1 MTVILA
7 YGNRIDDTTT
17 LSGGAWESAY
27 PRPNLADYR
36 LSKIARTANA
46 LTTSTLMRFAL
57 ADPQYIG
64 LVGLMATNASVEAA
78 YQVRLF
84 SDSGFTTVQYDSGT
98 LDLYPM
104 GTIPQGQIP
113 WGAPNWWTGR
123 PLPEEIARFQRN
135 IAHRLTTAQYAQ
147 YGEIKITDTANA
159 DGYLQA
165 GRLFVGQVFS
175 PRYGLQTG
183 KASQQLTPRT
193 QVQAARDGTPY
204 FQRERAAFSMPF
216 SLDALTDDEAARVL
230 DLQATVDLEGEV
242 FMAWDAN
249 KRPWA
254 FRRQLFG
261 RLKRLDPIEH
271 PSFALRSAAFQVEG
285 IL

>member
-7 YGNRIDDTTT
+7 YGNRIDSTAT
-17 LSGGAWESAY
+17 LTIAAGNGDFPAS
-27 PRPNLADYR
+27 NLADYR
-36 LSKIARTANA
+36 LSKFARTANVLA
-46 LTTSTLMRFAL
+46 ASTVFRFSL

-64 LVGLMATNASVEAA
+64 LVGLMATNASVEAT

-84 SDSGFTTVQYDSGT
+84 SDAGFSTVQYDGGT

-104 GTIPQGQIP
+104 GTIPFGQIP

-135 IAHRLTTAQYAQ
+135 ITHRLTTAQYAQ

-159 DGYLQA
+159 AGYLQA

-175 PRYGLQTG
+175 PRFGLQAG
-183 KASQQLTPRT
+183 KASMQLAPRT
-193 QVQAARDGTPY
+193 QIQRTRDGTPY
-204 FQRERAAFSMPF
+204 FQQERADFSMPF

-230 DLQATVDLEGEV
+230 DLQATADLHGEV
-242 FMAWDAN
+242 FMAWDAT

-285 IL
+285 TL